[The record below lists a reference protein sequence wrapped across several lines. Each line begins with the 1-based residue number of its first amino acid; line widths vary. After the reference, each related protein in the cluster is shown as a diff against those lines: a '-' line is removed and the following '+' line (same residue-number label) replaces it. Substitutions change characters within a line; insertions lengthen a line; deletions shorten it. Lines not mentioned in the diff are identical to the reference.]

1 MQATETQ
8 APSYGVV
15 LIPVIDATQ
24 SMAPVMEVVKQQA
37 IGFHTKLQAALEAK
51 GKAIGQ
57 LRVGVIYYRDVFVD
71 GEPFV
76 QSPFFEL
83 PAQQAEFER
92 FVNAIEA
99 TGGGDEPEN
108 GLEALAMAIR
118 AKVSRELAKHRHVI
132 VVHTDASAHK
142 LEKGHAEKPANY
154 PPDMPASF
162 DALSDEWAASQDLSK
177 EAKRLVLFAPAAWP
191 WSTISTHWENTVHY
205 ASRAGQGLSEV
216 DGDTIMDA
224 IVNSIKN

>member
-1 MQATETQ
+1 MENTLTQ
-8 APSYGVV
+8 TPSYGVD

-24 SMAPVMEVVKQQA
+24 SMRPVMNVVKQQA
-37 IGFHTKLQAALEAK
+37 IGFYAKLQAALEAK
-51 GKAIGQ
+51 GKAIG
-57 LRVGVIYYRDVFVD
+57 RIRISVIAYRDVFVD

-83 PAQQAEFER
+83 PAQQAEFEQ
-92 FVNAIEA
+92 FVNAIEPM
-99 TGGGDEPEN
+99 GGGDEPEN

-118 AKVSRELAKHRHVI
+118 AKVSRDLAKHRHVI

-142 LEKGHAEKPANY
+142 FEKGHAEKPANY
-154 PPDMPASF
+154 PADMPASF
-162 DALSDEWAASQDLSK
+162 DALSDEWAASQELSK
-177 EAKRLVLFAPAAWP
+177 EAKRLVLFAPDAWP
-191 WSTISTHWENTVHY
+191 WSDISTHWDNTVHY

-224 IVNSIKN
+224 IVNSIRN